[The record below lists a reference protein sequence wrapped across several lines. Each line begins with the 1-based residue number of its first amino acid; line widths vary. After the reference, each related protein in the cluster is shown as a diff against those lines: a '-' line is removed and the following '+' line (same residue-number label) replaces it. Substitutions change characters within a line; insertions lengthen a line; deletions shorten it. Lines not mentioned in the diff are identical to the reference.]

1 MQIFVRAFQT
11 HALQLTGTETVHNVK
26 ELIAERE
33 GFSLEDQFIL
43 YNGKPLQDQDQLVGV
58 CSDLSTLDVEVRVL
72 GGKVHGS
79 LARAG
84 KVKGQTPK
92 VEKQEKKKQ
101 RTGRSKR
108 RMQYNRRFVSVVPG
122 FGRRKG
128 PNANS

>member
-1 MQIFVRAFQT
+1 MQIFVRAIQT

-92 VEKQEKKKQ
+92 VEKQEKKKR